1 MKKIKLIFT
10 SMLLVLIAVS
20 CEDDGGSS
28 ALGLTEGAVPNI
40 RKISGT
46 DQGLNLIALKNG
58 KDINLGLT
66 IDEGFGELSSVD
78 VIGFYNK
85 NGVVERAVL
94 KANVTGFPVSINF
107 NQNDL
112 YAAFSA
118 INSANDVSLSDKL
131 VITAE
136 LKLKDGSVIKLFDD
150 KGVAIFGSD
159 IANTTVYAVSQT
171 YIVSCP
177 LDDASLFN
185 GNYKVTADTWQDYS
199 IGDIVPVVYNVA
211 NGKYTFRILNT
222 VNPYLI
228 NGSTSY
234 IIGTINPVNNT
245 VSVTSNEPWN
255 YGPGQVYTVTGTGN
269 VASCT
274 GDINL
279 KIKFSGSADYTFNLV
294 RAN

>member
-66 IDEGFGELSSVD
+66 FDEGFGELSSVD
-78 VIGFYNK
+78 VIGFYTK

-94 KANVTGFPVSINF
+94 KADVTGFPVSINF

-150 KGVAIFGSD
+150 KGVALYGSD
-159 IANTTVYAVSQT
+159 IANTTEYAVSQT

-185 GNYKVTADTWQDYS
+185 GNYKVTADTWQDYG

-269 VASCT
+269 VGSCT

-294 RAN
+294 KAN

>member
-10 SMLLVLIAVS
+10 SMLLVFIAVS

-66 IDEGFGELSSVD
+66 LDEGFGELSSVD
-78 VIGFYNK
+78 VIGFYTK
-85 NGVVERAVL
+85 NGVVERALL
-94 KANVTGFPVSINF
+94 KADVTGFPVSINF

-150 KGVAIFGSD
+150 KGVALYGSD

-185 GNYKVTADTWQDYS
+185 GNYKVTADTWQDYG

-234 IIGTINPVNNT
+234 IIGTINPINNT
-245 VSVTSNEPWN
+245 VSVTSNEQWN

-269 VASCT
+269 VGSCT

-294 RAN
+294 KAN